1 MDFIWRAYSDC
12 DGGNVITFSRVSLI
26 YPHSTT
32 TVIEDLSFE
41 ISEGEMVLVMGHTGS
56 GKSSLLRLINGL
68 VPHHTGGILGGEI
81 IVDGKSTRTTKPGE
95 LAGIVG
101 IVGQNPLATFVTD
114 TVEDEL
120 AFGMESLNFPHD
132 VMRKRIE
139 EALDQVGLAHLRDR
153 TIATLSGG
161 EQQRL
166 AIAVALVMHPKVLVL
181 DEPTSALDPIASE
194 EILSILHRLVHD
206 LSVTVVLAEHRL
218 ERVIGYVDRIL
229 LIEGDGVTSIG
240 EPSEILKRTDL
251 VPPIVRLSRALALD
265 EIGTSTREVRRM
277 TEELREGLSDSPR
290 PAMEPGAKSLQIEK
304 VQIAYGE
311 KIALKDVSL
320 DFHAGQITALMGR
333 NGAGKSSLIKSSVGL
348 LQPRS
353 GKVSLG
359 ECMLSDIDQKE
370 RSHLIGYIPQ
380 EPGDLLYLSS
390 VEEECA
396 RADKDNSIPAG
407 TTLKSLHQMLP
418 TVSAHTHPRDLSE
431 GERLTLVLAIVL
443 AGSPQLLIL
452 DEPTRG
458 LDYEAKNR
466 LMKVLHTRA
475 REHRTTVLMATHDV
489 EIVAEIADRTIFL
502 ADGEVVADGPTL
514 EVLLASPAFAPQV
527 AKVMSPRP
535 WLTVGDVLRA
545 RDNSQEI
552 A

>member
-1 MDFIWRAYSDC
+1 M
-12 DGGNVITFSRVSLI
+12 ITFSRVSLI

-120 AFGMESLNFPHD
+120 AFGMESLNFPAD

-139 EALDQVGLAHLRDR
+139 EALDQVGLAALRNR
-153 TIATLSGG
+153 SIATLSGG

-166 AIAVALVMHPKVLVL
+166 AIASALVMHPKVLVL

-194 EILSILHRLVHD
+194 EILAILHRLVHD

-229 LIEGDGVTSIG
+229 LIEGDGATSLG
-240 EPSEILKRTDL
+240 EPSEILKKTDL
-251 VPPIVRLSRALALD
+251 VPPIVRLSRALSLA
-265 EIGTSTREVRRM
+265 EIGTSTREVRKL
-277 TEELREGLSDSPR
+277 TEDVRRDLSDVPR
-290 PAMEPGAKSLQIEK
+290 PQFKAGEVTLSLLEILAQ
-304 VQIAYGE
+304 YGE
-311 KIALKDVSL
+311 KVALKDVTVELRS
-320 DFHAGQITALMGR
+320 GEITALMGR
-333 NGAGKSSLIKSSVGL
+333 NGAGKSSLIKTAVGL
-348 LQPRS
+348 LAPVS
-353 GKVSLG
+353 GSVTLG
-359 ECMLSDIDQKE
+359 GRKLQEISQRE
-370 RSHLIGYIPQ
+370 RSRLIGYIPQ
-380 EPGDLLYLSS
+380 EPGDLLYLST
-390 VEEECA
+390 VEEECL
-396 RADKDNSIPAG
+396 RADRDTGITPG
-407 TTLKSLHQMLP
+407 QTLSSLHEMLP
-418 TVSAHTHPRDLSE
+418 TISPQSHPRDLSE
-431 GERLTLVLAIVL
+431 GERLSLVLAIVL
-443 AGSPQLLIL
+443 AGSPELLIL

-466 LMKVLHTRA
+466 LMALLHSRA
-475 REHRTTVLMATHDV
+475 RRDGTSVLMATHDV
-489 EIVAEIADRTIFL
+489 EIVAEVADRTIFL
-502 ADGEVVADGPTL
+502 AEGEKVADGSTL
-514 EVLLASPAFAPQV
+514 DVLLSSPAFAPQV

-535 WLTVGDVLRA
+535 WLTVGDVLR
-545 RDNSQEI
+545 SQGSSGE
-552 A
+552 